1 MKAQGFDAKC
11 KVLDQM
17 YRLMDVCQTCVFVN
31 RQETADRLGEAMR
44 GLGHE
49 VGVIRGGDMEKKE
62 RVRILNEF
70 KEGKIKVLIC
80 TDLLS
85 RGIDILDVTL
95 VVNFDIPKK
104 GETMV
109 GERGEEMK
117 RRTVRPSCTDRDER
131 VAWVAR
137 ACRSPSTSR
146 SWRTWRS

>member
-1 MKAQGFDAKC
+1 MLSCLVRSEGAGLRREVQGAGP
-11 KVLDQM
+11 
-17 YRLMDVCQTCVFVN
+17 DVQ
-31 RQETADRLGEAMR
+31 ADGRVSDLRVREPSGDGGPAGR
-44 GLGHE
+44 LGHE

-104 GETMV
+104 GENMV
-109 GERGEEMK
+109 GERGGGE
-117 RRTVRPSCTDRDER
+117 V
-131 VAWVAR
+131 
-137 ACRSPSTSR
+137 
-146 SWRTWRS
+146 

>member
-1 MKAQGFDAKC
+1 
-11 KVLDQM
+11 M
-17 YRLMDVCQTCVFVN
+17 YKLMDVCQTCVFVN

-104 GETMV
+104 GENMV
-109 GERGEEMK
+109 GERGGVE
-117 RRTVRPSCTDRDER
+117 V
-131 VAWVAR
+131 
-137 ACRSPSTSR
+137 
-146 SWRTWRS
+146 

>member
-11 KVLDQM
+11 KALDQM
-17 YRLMDVCQTCVFVN
+17 YKLMDVCQTCVFVN

-49 VGVIRGGDMEKKE
+49 VGVIRGGDMETKE

-104 GETMV
+104 GENMV
-109 GERGEEMK
+109 GERGGSE
-117 RRTVRPSCTDRDER
+117 V
-131 VAWVAR
+131 
-137 ACRSPSTSR
+137 
-146 SWRTWRS
+146 